1 MKKIFFILILFI
13 SVFFM
18 SCTTRYIYVPNNN
31 GYTQENRVYQQ
42 PNIRYVNPPQQ
53 RRVTISIW
61 GGYNNGVPMYYQQR
75 PPVYYPQQRP
85 PVYPQPPIR
94 RW

>member
-1 MKKIFFILILFI
+1 MP
-13 SVFFM
+13 S
-18 SCTTRYIYVPNNN
+18 S
-31 GYTQENRVYQQ
+31 GYAQQNRVYQQ

-53 RRVTISIW
+53 RRVSISIW
-61 GGYNNGVPMYYQQR
+61 GGYNSGGQMYYPQQR

-85 PVYPQPPIR
+85 PVYYPQPPIR